1 MSSEPD
7 DFDAM
12 LDADFSIVRRGFEP
26 NEVRRRLLQL
36 AGELR
41 AGRERELLLSRQLE
55 AAEARAAAVDP
66 LDPEHLT
73 KLLGD
78 EVARI
83 LDAARSA
90 ATEIRQRADEAA
102 LRLLAE
108 LKAEAD
114 AEAEA
119 VPDARAIPEH
129 TASVSDAAVV
139 AGAHEE
145 PARRPRRSGID
156 PARTNDLFAA
166 LREQHDA
173 PSAPARPKA
182 SRAGKTS
189 KSSPAATSA
198 NDERS
203 GTDARAVQAQSVE
216 AQSVQAQG
224 GPSSSALA
232 ATLTR
237 ALRRQLTDDLNA
249 VLALVAGT
257 GRRMTPIHAV
267 LPDGAAPTTEQYVH
281 LLEPLLFQQ
290 FPPGGADRASV
301 IGAAA
306 SAAAHDLVVPL
317 RARIDQLLASG
328 TDDQAALTGSLRA
341 LFREWREERVG
352 IAVGAAQA
360 LLPQMGDPRTD

>member
-119 VPDARAIPEH
+119 EAVPDARAIPEH

-203 GTDARAVQAQSVE
+203 GTDARAAQAR
-216 AQSVQAQG
+216 SVQAQG

-257 GRRMTPIHAV
+257 GRWMTPIHAV